1 MKYKRHFQHCNSAIL
16 VVLSCVDPS
25 QPSESTQR
33 VERAFII
40 SACGFSFL
48 FSKQPLCKRSRRET
62 KTAEWWLGGEP
73 ERDPQSTRSCFRP
86 SHIWGPL
93 CLSLSLPSFLGS
105 QRCIPQLIQISH
117 ITNVKRCKAAC
128 SQRTAVQ
135 HEEEAG
141 LCLSHRWLLMMNESC
156 GEIFHFMASLKQTS
170 WT

>member
-93 CLSLSLPSFLGS
+93 CLCLSLPSFLGS

-141 LCLSHRWLLMMNESC
+141 LCLSHR
-156 GEIFHFMASLKQTS
+156 
-170 WT
+170 